1 MSPPTCVDFL
11 SSLPFKFEVQQMR
24 QREIF
29 RGHRPLLYDAS
40 LHKGARGKEI

>member
-1 MSPPTCVDFL
+1 MSPPTCVDFH
-11 SSLPFKFEVQQMR
+11 EVRQML
-24 QREIF
+24 QRKIF